1 MTAAC
6 LEIVAGAALL
16 TAPGVACRLLFATNP
31 EGVGIALARFAR
43 VGLLALGIACLPST
57 AAGSGRSALLG
68 LLVFNFGVA
77 ILFAWVGVAT
87 TLHGVL
93 LWPAVVLHAVIAV
106 ALLAQLLTPR
116 AGRLPGPARR

>member
-1 MTAAC
+1 
-6 LEIVAGAALL
+6 LL